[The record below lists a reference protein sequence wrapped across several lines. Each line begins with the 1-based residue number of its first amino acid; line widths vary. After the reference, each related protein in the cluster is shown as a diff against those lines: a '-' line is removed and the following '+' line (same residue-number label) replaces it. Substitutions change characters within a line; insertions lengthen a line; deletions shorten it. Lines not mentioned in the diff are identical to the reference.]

1 MESKN
6 QEIRVGLTVILA
18 LALLIFG
25 IIWGKEY
32 ALTAKR
38 VSFDI
43 VFANSSGLDVG
54 DPVTVLG
61 VKKGKV
67 KDIQIVGDKVRVTV
81 TIDEDVNLFQDA
93 SAHIK
98 SLELMSGKCVE
109 LFPGL
114 SGQSLNLKTMSQ
126 PLQGVN
132 TLGLEDMGALFGDL
146 YADTRKA
153 LAKLDTALTVV
164 NSILSESGMKSSI
177 QNAINDIDTTSNEL
191 KKILRLNKVHIEKSL
206 ANLDTSSSIFKK
218 IITSRE
224 TEIDSSLQRLDLL
237 SQNLLALSVSAREM
251 TRRISN
257 GEGSL
262 GKLVNDEDTYERLTR
277 TVASLDS
284 LTTDLKSHL
293 GEYLKGADFNL
304 LTLFNF

>member
-1 MESKN
+1 
-6 QEIRVGLTVILA
+6 
-18 LALLIFG
+18 
-25 IIWGKEY
+25 
-32 ALTAKR
+32 
-38 VSFDI
+38 
-43 VFANSSGLDVG
+43 
-54 DPVTVLG
+54 LG
-61 VKKGKV
+61 
-67 KDIQIVGDKVRVTV
+67 T
-81 TIDEDVNLFQDA
+81 
-93 SAHIK
+93 
-98 SLELMSGKCVE
+98 
-109 LFPGL
+109 
-114 SGQSLNLKTMSQ
+114 
-126 PLQGVN
+126 
-132 TLGLEDMGALFGDL
+132 
-146 YADTRKA
+146 
-153 LAKLDTALTVV
+153 
-164 NSILSESGMKSSI
+164 KSSI